1 MCDGEDCKRHVEYD
15 GSSDG
20 LFSFRRRDKQRRWLV
35 FTRALLDKLY
45 SYIITARSTYTAA
58 TRHLTSDVFSF
69 SLRRQDVVKLGTAML
84 RTFVI
89 PAEAACCPICGP
101 NPEFVVIDGQALVCT
116 DPDDANPARHEEE
129 VPVLDIAASVLCVV
143 QSAQLRAAISKVLHS
158 STALTAPQTLLLDAW
173 HKTIAVN
180 DRTCAETAAARL
192 FFRFFPFGTKDG
204 GAGVKANGSLAVPAP
219 AVGKSASPP
228 ATTVG
233 GATADSEGQTASTS
247 LETKLRKDDDGNL
260 TLGGKGVPAK
270 LPSDSWRDRV
280 GHCAPDFESYPKRED
295 GAWLH
300 IRPFLQA
307 LLGETVTGMFQGHDE
322 AAARLTA
329 NSLRLQGVGKWRDL
343 TEAADGIGFLANF
356 VGWFASEIDDDAHFR
371 YALGTTL
378 LRAVDMEQDVDKL
391 FVAAAN
397 KKEALDR
404 GWVNAEYCRKW
415 GGRPTPA
422 DYAAWRATKPAG
434 DMDNPLLTFESFP
447 GLERVRPGIKD
458 SEALKRRVGYKGR
471 DKHAADVEGD
481 GDACNKA
488 FSIKCGSTQG
498 VFNVV
503 CPHVITLGFRC
514 LFRAESVGE
523 ALSIV
528 LERFPQLPKVIF
540 YDVACKLDKNALRRV
555 RPILRGHNVRC
566 ILWD

>member
-1 MCDGEDCKRHVEYD
+1 VEYD